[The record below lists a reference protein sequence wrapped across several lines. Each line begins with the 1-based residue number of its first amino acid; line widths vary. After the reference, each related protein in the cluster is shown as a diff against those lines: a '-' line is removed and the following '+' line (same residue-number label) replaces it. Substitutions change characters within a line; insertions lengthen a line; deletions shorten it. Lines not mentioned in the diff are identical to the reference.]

1 MNIINEIF
9 KLMHGGNTPEQKKIF
24 VKEIDILK
32 IEPWISIGN
41 FDIEHADVL
50 LEDIHKKQY
59 MRNDMF
65 VIDVYKSINLLIEGA
80 YISGLNDAK
89 DMCDEDI
96 DTRTKKLLSK
106 VETLRWSFTDLLF
119 FFVHITHLIM
129 KQKKGGIKPWLKK
142 KL

>member
-24 VKEIDILK
+24 VKEIDVLK

-59 MRNDMF
+59 MRDDMF
-65 VIDVYKSINLLIEGA
+65 VDDVYKDINMLIEGA
-80 YISGLNDAK
+80 YVAGLNDAK
-89 DMCDEDI
+89 YISDKDI
-96 DTRTKKLLSK
+96 DNQTKELLSK
-106 VETLRWSFTDLLF
+106 IEKLR
-119 FFVHITHLIM
+119 
-129 KQKKGGIKPWLKK
+129 
-142 KL
+142 

>member
-106 VETLRWSFTDLLF
+106 VETLR
-119 FFVHITHLIM
+119 
-129 KQKKGGIKPWLKK
+129 
-142 KL
+142 

>member
-24 VKEIDILK
+24 VKEIDVLN

-41 FDIEHADVL
+41 FDIEYADVL
-50 LEDIHKKQY
+50 LDIIHKRQY

-65 VIDVYKSINLLIEGA
+65 VDDVYKGINLLIEGA

-89 DMCDEDI
+89 DMSDEDI

-106 VETLRWSFTDLLF
+106 V
-119 FFVHITHLIM
+119 
-129 KQKKGGIKPWLKK
+129 
-142 KL
+142 

>member
-32 IEPWISIGN
+32 IKPWISIGN

-89 DMCDEDI
+89 DMYDEDI

-106 VETLRWSFTDLLF
+106 VETLR
-119 FFVHITHLIM
+119 
-129 KQKKGGIKPWLKK
+129 
-142 KL
+142 

>member
-89 DMCDEDI
+89 DMYDEDI

-106 VETLRWSFTDLLF
+106 VETL
-119 FFVHITHLIM
+119 I
-129 KQKKGGIKPWLKK
+129 
-142 KL
+142 

>member
-24 VKEIDILK
+24 VKEIDVLN

-50 LEDIHKKQY
+50 LDIIHKRQY

-65 VIDVYKSINLLIEGA
+65 VDDVYKGINLLIEGA

-89 DMCDEDI
+89 DMSDEDI

-106 VETLRWSFTDLLF
+106 VETLR
-119 FFVHITHLIM
+119 
-129 KQKKGGIKPWLKK
+129 
-142 KL
+142 

>member
-24 VKEIDILK
+24 VKEINVLN

-65 VIDVYKSINLLIEGA
+65 VDDVYKDINMLIEGA
-80 YISGLNDAK
+80 YIAGLNDSK
-89 DMCDEDI
+89 DMSDEDI
-96 DTRTKKLLSK
+96 YVRTKELLSK
-106 VETLRWSFTDLLF
+106 VEALR
-119 FFVHITHLIM
+119 
-129 KQKKGGIKPWLKK
+129 
-142 KL
+142 

>member
-24 VKEIDILK
+24 VKEIDVLK

-65 VIDVYKSINLLIEGA
+65 VIDVYKSINMLIEGA
-80 YISGLNDAK
+80 YVSGLNDSK
-89 DMCDEDI
+89 NMSDEDI
-96 DTRTKKLLSK
+96 DGRTKALISK
-106 VETLRWSFTDLLF
+106 IETLRWSFTDLLF
-119 FFVHITHLIM
+119 SYTLH
-129 KQKKGGIKPWLKK
+129 GS
-142 KL
+142 

>member
-9 KLMHGGNTPEQKKIF
+9 KLMHGGNTPEQKKIY
-24 VKEIDILK
+24 VKEIEVLK

-80 YISGLNDAK
+80 YIAGLNDAK
-89 DMCDEDI
+89 DMSDDDI
-96 DTRTKKLLSK
+96 DARTKKLLSK
-106 VETLRWSFTDLLF
+106 VDTLR
-119 FFVHITHLIM
+119 
-129 KQKKGGIKPWLKK
+129 
-142 KL
+142 